1 MSDIPRVQSRSWDPP
16 SVQPGKGPSSSCTIR
31 LFPLPR
37 GADLLIPSRKRS
49 LAAVPWIGLRNSV
62 IGKAVKADHSYI
74 AGFLPEKPNGAE
86 CSPSRAQ
93 SCAINPELAL
103 GLVPCLLGRPLR
115 IGQRC
120 SPGYRT
126 AGASNAPIVSTSW
139 FSPPRHIQ
147 RGLNSR
153 TVIRVQQ
160 TNALSPAWSPPG
172 RVH

>member
-1 MSDIPRVQSRSWDPP
+1 MGLPTRHGPEPFLLVASGQERGGDGPVWWEQEPTVGVVMFDIPRVQSRIWDPP

-31 LFPLPR
+31 LLPLPG

-103 GLVPCLLGRPLR
+103 GLIPCLLARYWHL
-115 IGQRC
+115 Q
-120 SPGYRT
+120 YR
-126 AGASNAPIVSTSW
+126 ADLQI
-139 FSPPRHIQ
+139 
-147 RGLNSR
+147 SR
-153 TVIRVQQ
+153 TQ
-160 TNALSPAWSPPG
+160 SD
-172 RVH
+172 H